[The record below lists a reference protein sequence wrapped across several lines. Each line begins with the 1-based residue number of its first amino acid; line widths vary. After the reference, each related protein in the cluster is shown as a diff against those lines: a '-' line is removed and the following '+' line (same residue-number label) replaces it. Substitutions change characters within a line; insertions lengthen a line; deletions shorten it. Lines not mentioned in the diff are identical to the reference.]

1 MVGITKQ
8 RDSYH
13 KHHLLASLDQETEW
27 LKKFIG
33 TFGVLWYKIVM
44 RGRIVRQL
52 CKENDT

>member
-1 MVGITKQ
+1 MVRITKL
-8 RDSYH
+8 RNSYH
-13 KHHLLASLDQETEW
+13 KPHLLASLDQETEW

-52 CKENDT
+52 CKENYT